1 MTGHTKHSNK
11 SRLSLRVRL
20 KSMFPKYPYKGGV
33 KGFKKGKGASTTNKK
48 ARASKSKPSK
58 KPRSTLNDNKRN
70 KRMK

>member
-1 MTGHTKHSNK
+1 
-11 SRLSLRVRL
+11 
-20 KSMFPKYPYKGGV
+20 MFPKYPYKGGV